1 MYEAVGELGK
11 ADQLA
16 LFKAM
21 KQDLYPKEENK
32 MQKLLPMIKE
42 SRFSSDLGCLH
53 CGSTAVIVDGHIFL
67 SFKKLCKESCSFW
80 KV

>member
-1 MYEAVGELGK
+1 MWRYVYEAVGELKK

-32 MQKLLPMIKE
+32 MEKLLP
-42 SRFSSDLGCLH
+42 
-53 CGSTAVIVDGHIFL
+53 
-67 SFKKLCKESCSFW
+67 
-80 KV
+80 